1 MKIDPEVCTGCGSC
15 MLYCPVEAIVVT
27 DKKTSKRK
35 LVRAVDLDR
44 CVECG
49 NCFRADV
56 CPVDAIVQQPL
67 DWPRSLRSAF
77 SNPMTEHKS
86 KDMGRGTEEMKTN
99 EITRRFEKGQAGVAI
114 ELGRPLLGASFR
126 DVEQVTRA
134 MARLGVEFEAKN
146 PLTSVIEDLSLGTL
160 RKDVLDE
167 RVLSTIVEFKI
178 PEAKLD
184 EVLPALKEVA
194 GRIESVFSLGVISV
208 LPDGGHAPVIERIK
222 RLGFQV
228 RPNGKVNLGLGRPI
242 PDDSPPSPDKESRGS
257 ERRPS

>member
-15 MLYCPVEAIVVT
+15 MVYCPVEAIVET
-27 DKKTSKRK
+27 DRKTPKRK
-35 LVRAVDLDR
+35 AIRAVDLDR

-49 NCFRADV
+49 NCLRADV

-99 EITRRFEKGQAGVAI
+99 EITRRIGKGEVGVAI
-114 ELGRPLLGASFR
+114 ELGRPLLGSSFR
-126 DVEQVTRA
+126 DVERVTRA
-134 MARLGVEFEAKN
+134 MAGVGVTFEPHN
-146 PLTSVIEDLSLGTL
+146 PLTSLIEDLSTGTL

-178 PEAKLD
+178 PEERLD
-184 EVLPALKEVA
+184 DVLPAIRDVA
-194 GRIESVFSLGVISV
+194 GRIESVFSLGIIAV
-208 LPDGGHAPVIERIK
+208 LPPGGQPPVLERIK
-222 RLGFQV
+222 KLGFNV

-242 PDDSPPSPDKESRGS
+242 PGDSLPGPDKQSRGS

>member
-1 MKIDPEVCTGCGSC
+1 MMIDPEVCTGCGSC
-15 MLYCPVEAIVVT
+15 MVFCPVEAIVET
-27 DKKTSKRK
+27 DRKTPKRK
-35 LVRAVDLDR
+35 AIRAVDLAR

-49 NCFRADV
+49 NCLRADV

-99 EITRRFEKGQAGVAI
+99 EITHRIGKGEVGVAI
-114 ELGRPLLGASFR
+114 ELGRPLLGSSFR
-126 DVEQVTRA
+126 DVERVTRA
-134 MARLGVEFEAKN
+134 MAGVGVTFEPHN
-146 PLTSVIEDLSLGTL
+146 PLTSLIEDLSTGTL

-178 PEAKLD
+178 QEERLD
-184 EVLPALKEVA
+184 DVLPAIRDVA
-194 GRIESVFSLGVISV
+194 GRIESVFSLGIIAV
-208 LPDGGHAPVIERIK
+208 LPPGGQPPVLERIK
-222 RLGFQV
+222 KLGFDV

-242 PDDSPPSPDKESRGS
+242 PGDSPPGPGKETSRSG
-257 ERRPS
+257 RRVS

>member
-1 MKIDPEVCTGCGSC
+1 MRIDPEKCTGCGSC
-15 MLYCPVEAIVVT
+15 MLYCPVEAIVET
-27 DKKTSKRK
+27 DRKTPKRK
-35 LVRAVDLDR
+35 AIRAMDLDR

-49 NCFRADV
+49 NCLRADV
-56 CPVDAIVQQPL
+56 CPVDAIFLQPL

-99 EITRRFEKGQAGVAI
+99 EVTHRFESGHVGVAI

-126 DVEQVTRA
+126 DVDQVTRA
-134 MARLGVEFEAKN
+134 MARLGVEFEPNN
-146 PLTSVIEDLSLGTL
+146 PLTSLIEDPSSGAL

-178 PEAKLD
+178 REEKLD
-184 EVLPALKEVA
+184 DILPAVKEVA
-194 GRIESVFSLGVISV
+194 GRIESVFSLGIIAV
-208 LPDGGHAPVIERIK
+208 LPPGGQPPVLERIK
-222 RLGFQV
+222 KLGFDV

-242 PDDSPPSPDKESRGS
+242 PDDSPPSTDKQSRCS

>member
-27 DKKTSKRK
+27 DEKTSKRK

-99 EITRRFEKGQAGVAI
+99 EITHRFEKGQAGVAI

>member
-15 MLYCPVEAIVVT
+15 VLYCPVEAIVET
-27 DKKTSKRK
+27 DRKTPKRK
-35 LVRAVDLDR
+35 AIRAVVLDR

-49 NCFRADV
+49 NCLRSKA

-77 SNPMTEHKS
+77 SNPLTEHKS
-86 KDMGRGTEEMKTN
+86 RDMGRGTEEMKTN
-99 EITRRFEKGQAGVAI
+99 EVTHRFGKGQVGVAI

-126 DVEQVTRA
+126 DVERVTRA
-134 MARLGVEFEAKN
+134 MARLGVEFEPNN
-146 PLTSVIEDLSLGTL
+146 PLTSLVEDLSLGVF

-178 PEAKLD
+178 QEEKLD
-184 EVLPALKEVA
+184 EVLPAIRAVA
-194 GRIESVFSLGVISV
+194 SQIESVFSLGVISV
-208 LPDGGHAPVIERIK
+208 LPDGGHAPVIERIR

>member
-1 MKIDPEVCTGCGSC
+1 MKIDPEVCIGCGSC
-15 MLYCPVEAIVVT
+15 MLYCPVEAIVET
-27 DKKTSKRK
+27 DRKTPKRK
-35 LVRAVDLDR
+35 AIRAVVLDR

-49 NCFRADV
+49 NCLRSEV

-99 EITRRFEKGQAGVAI
+99 EVTHRFEKGQVGVAI

-126 DVEQVTRA
+126 DVERVTRA
-134 MARLGVEFEAKN
+134 MARFGVEFEANN
-146 PLTSVIEDLSLGTL
+146 PLTSLIEDPSLGAL

-178 PEAKLD
+178 QEENL
-184 EVLPALKEVA
+184 EEILPAIKEVA
-194 GRIESVFSLGVISV
+194 GRIESVFSLGIISV
-208 LPDGGHAPVIERIK
+208 LPEGGHAPVIERIR

-242 PDDSPPSPDKESRGS
+242 PDDSPLCPGKQSRGS

>member
-15 MLYCPVEAIVVT
+15 MVYCPVEAIVET
-27 DKKTSKRK
+27 DRKTPKRK
-35 LVRAVDLDR
+35 AIRAVDLDR

-49 NCFRADV
+49 NCLRADV

-99 EITRRFEKGQAGVAI
+99 EITHRIGKGEVGVAI
-114 ELGRPLLGASFR
+114 ELGRPLLGSSFR
-126 DVEQVTRA
+126 DVERVTRA
-134 MARLGVEFEAKN
+134 MAGVGVTFEPHN
-146 PLTSVIEDLSLGTL
+146 PLTSLIEDLSTGTL

-178 PEAKLD
+178 PEEKSGRRSAGNQGRGGSHRVRL
-184 EVLPALKEVA
+184 LP
-194 GRIESVFSLGVISV
+194 
-208 LPDGGHAPVIERIK
+208 GHHCRAAPRGPAPCSRTDQEAWLRRQAQRQSQPGIGQAHPR
-222 RLGFQV
+222 RFPA
-228 RPNGKVNLGLGRPI
+228 RPG
-242 PDDSPPSPDKESRGS
+242 
-257 ERRPS
+257 